1 MTKENKDQTDLIRN
15 DIGTYASIESVAN
28 SNGGTLIIKGLKK
41 DVIGSIDVLISSF
54 KTAPDIELRAACA
67 SLRERITLLRA
78 FTRASKQKKYA
89 QKELDE
95 LLALDSDEEGD
106 TV

>member
-1 MTKENKDQTDLIRN
+1 MSKEQIKEVEGDLK
-15 DIGTYASIESVAN
+15 TYASLQSVAN
-28 SNGGTLIIKGLKK
+28 SDGGKLLIKGLKK
-41 DVIGSIDVLISSF
+41 DVLSAIDLLIGSY
-54 KTAPDIELRAACA
+54 KTAPEIELRTACA

-78 FTRASKQKKYA
+78 LNRAPNLKRYA